1 MIFLNLNNFKEN
13 NFNYLY
19 KSRFNFFRVIKVII
33 SRVYLRILS
42 KDLNVPSWHLNATY
56 YARKYKSKVIKI
68 YQIFST
74 DIDQVIEIGCG
85 TGDLISR
92 VNNSNKLGIDVD
104 KNVLNLCKKLNPNL
118 KTICLDVIDEFDVLR
133 NHISKLNNN
142 STIFIIL
149 VNWLHIYPIYKANA
163 LIKNLLSLNQNI
175 ILLVDIYARPEYS
188 NKINN
193 KTKHCFDELKEVQW
207 LLQINDIDSV
217 RDFKLISNFN
227 PSINYKNLNS

>member
-74 DIDQVIEIGCG
+74 NIDHVIEVGCG

-92 VNNSNKLGIDVD
+92 INNSNKLGIDVD
-104 KNVLNLCKKLNPNL
+104 KNVLHLCNKLNPNL
-118 KTICLDVIDEFDVLR
+118 KTICSDVIDDFDVLK
-133 NHISKLNNN
+133 NYISNLNNN
-142 STIFIIL
+142 STIFIVM
-149 VNWLHIYPIYKANA
+149 VNWLHIYPINKANS
-163 LIKNLLSLNQNI
+163 LIKNLLSINQNI
-175 ILLVDIYARPEYS
+175 ILLVDIYSRPENS
-188 NKINN
+188 NRTDN
-193 KTKHCFDELKEVQW
+193 KTKHFFDELKEVKW
-207 LLQINDIDSV
+207 LLEINDIDSV

-227 PSINYKNLNS
+227 PSINYKNLN